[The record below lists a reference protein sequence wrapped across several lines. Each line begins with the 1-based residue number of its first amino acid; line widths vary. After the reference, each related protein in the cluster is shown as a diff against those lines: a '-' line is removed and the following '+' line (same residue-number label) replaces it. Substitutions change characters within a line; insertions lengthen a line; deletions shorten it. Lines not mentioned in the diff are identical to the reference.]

1 MSEAPVKAAAFARQ
15 NRAGAGAD
23 DSQIAAELIARL
35 ESVPFS
41 KWHVGPRI
49 IMGSA
54 TFFDA
59 FTALSLASATPVL
72 VREWGLS
79 PAQVGYLLA
88 ASYIGQF
95 GGALLFGWLGEK
107 IGRVISATYATLIM
121 AVVSLACAFTGN
133 FAQMFLCRLIQ
144 GVGVGGEMPVAA
156 TYINELSRAH
166 GRGRFFLLYELIFPI
181 GFLAA
186 AVLGARLVPV
196 YGWNV
201 LFLLG
206 IVPGLIITYLVSRLP
221 ESPRWLIRKRRFEEA
236 ETVIRTLE
244 ASTEKRNP
252 VAPHV
257 VPEAVFAQKSRW
269 GELFSPFYRHRT
281 LVVWAIWAT
290 AYGVTNGLNNWMPT
304 LYNTVYHLPLQT
316 SLNFAL
322 LTNAAQVLVLAV
334 CVLVIDRVGRK
345 AWMTASFIIG
355 GAFLAL
361 LGLFGAG
368 DVNRVIVFVTLSYGV
383 MSTVNTVLYLYT
395 PEIYPTRMRAIGT
408 AAGTC
413 WLRLASAAGPTIVG
427 LTMVSRGIASVFLL
441 FAGVAFLGAL
451 AATQMIETRNRRL
464 EDIAP

>member
-1 MSEAPVKAAAFARQ
+1 MSAELLQESVAEGG
-15 NRAGAGAD
+15 GAHLS
-23 DSQIAAELIARL
+23 DSAKAAELIARI

-41 KWHVGPRI
+41 RWHIRPRI

-59 FTALSLASATPVL
+59 FSALSLASATPVL
-72 VREWGLS
+72 VRVWHLT

-95 GGALLFGWLGEK
+95 AGALIFGWLGEK
-107 IGRVISATYATLIM
+107 IGRVMSASYAALIM

-133 FAQMFLCRLIQ
+133 FSQMFVCRLIQ
-144 GVGVGGEMPVAA
+144 GIGVGGEMPVAA

-166 GRGRFFLLYELIFPI
+166 GRGRFFMMYELIFPI

-186 AVLGARLVPV
+186 AVLGAQLVPV

-201 LFLLG
+201 LFILG
-206 IVPGLIITYLVSRLP
+206 TVPGLVIAYYVSRLP
-221 ESPRWLIRKRRFEEA
+221 ESPRWLIRRGRFAQAEA
-236 ETVIRTLE
+236 IIRDLE
-244 ASTEKRNP
+244 ASTDKRNP
-252 VAPHV
+252 VSPH
-257 VPEAVFAQKSRW
+257 PLSPAAFAQKSRW
-269 GELFSPFYRHRT
+269 SELFSPFYRHRT
-281 LVVWAIWAT
+281 LIVWVIWAT

-304 LYNTVYHLPLQT
+304 LYNTVYHLGLQT

-322 LTNAAQVLVLAV
+322 LTNATQILVLLV
-334 CVLVIDRVGRK
+334 CIFVIDRIGRK
-345 AWMTASFIIG
+345 AWMTACFLIG
-355 GAFLAL
+355 GLLLAP
-361 LGLFGAG
+361 LGLFGAS
-368 DVNRVIVFVTLSYGV
+368 DVNRVIVFVTLSYGI
-383 MSTVNTVLYLYT
+383 MSTINTVLYLYT

-427 LTMVSRGIASVFLL
+427 LMMVSRGISSVFLM
-441 FAGVAFLGAL
+441 FAGVALLGAV

>member
-1 MSEAPVKAAAFARQ
+1 MSMAPVQAAEFARE
-15 NRAGAGAD
+15 NCAGAGVS
-23 DSQIAAELIARL
+23 DSQTAAELIARL

-41 KWHVGPRI
+41 RWHIGPRV

-95 GGALLFGWLGEK
+95 AGALIFGWLGER

-133 FAQMFLCRLIQ
+133 FAQMFACRLIQ
-144 GVGVGGEMPVAA
+144 GIGVGGEMPIAA

-186 AVLGARLVPV
+186 AVLGARLVPL

-206 IVPGLIITYLVSRLP
+206 TVPGLIIAYLVSRLP
-221 ESPRWLIRKRRFEEA
+221 ESPRWLIRKRRFAQA
-236 ETVIRTLE
+236 ETIIQSLE
-244 ASTEKRNP
+244 ASTQKRTP

-257 VPEAVFAQKSRW
+257 MSAAAFAQRSRW
-269 GELFSPFYRHRT
+269 GELFSPVYRHRT
-281 LVVWAIWAT
+281 LIVWVIWAT

-322 LTNAAQVLVLAV
+322 LTNTVQVFVLLV
-334 CVLVIDRVGRK
+334 CVFVIDRVGRK
-345 AWMTASFIIG
+345 AWMAASFIIG
-355 GAFLAL
+355 GALLAP

-368 DVNRVIVFVTLSYGV
+368 DVNRVIIFVTLSYGV

-413 WLRLASAAGPTIVG
+413 WLRLASAAGPPIVG
-427 LTMVSRGIASVFLL
+427 LTMVSHGIASVFLM